1 MYKSLVFVLLFV
13 VASMTVAVD
22 AAPYSSSD
30 WLSFLYSRRP
40 TEVVYEYSPEYYGQ
54 SADGKTSTLPDV
66 FYFGSDESLELEDFY
81 ERPRLVATK
90 DLTLRDILARIS
102 ARADPVY

>member
-1 MYKSLVFVLLFV
+1 MFALLFA

-40 TEVVYEYSPEYYGQ
+40 TEVVYEYSPEYYSHQ

-102 ARADPVY
+102 AQADPVY